1 LALDGVGRAALCQAG
16 HEVSHLVG
24 REKRSFPMV
33 AQLHRHKNLAQ
44 RVTTGT
50 LKSKHQLAQH
60 PGETFRL
67 GALVAPDAF

>member
-1 LALDGVGRAALCQAG
+1 
-16 HEVSHLVG
+16 
-24 REKRSFPMV
+24 MV

-44 RVTTGT
+44 RVTAGT